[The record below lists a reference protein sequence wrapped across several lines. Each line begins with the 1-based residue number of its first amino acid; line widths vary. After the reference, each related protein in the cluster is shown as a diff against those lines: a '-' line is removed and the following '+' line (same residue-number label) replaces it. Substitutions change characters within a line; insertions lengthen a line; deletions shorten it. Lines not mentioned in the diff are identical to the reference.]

1 MCRGLTGAIQAREE
15 RHKKQLESKVEAKG
29 AVPGASTCDNGGS
42 LKRLGGGG
50 GIRGRPG
57 GLGLGLQV
65 HAGPSIGTP
74 TQHNGFGCPEVLGGS
89 WRS

>member
-50 GIRGRPG
+50 GYEVGRGAWAWG
-57 GLGLGLQV
+57 FKCMQ
-65 HAGPSIGTP
+65 GPRSALLPSTM
-74 TQHNGFGCPEVLGGS
+74 GS
-89 WRS
+89 GALKS